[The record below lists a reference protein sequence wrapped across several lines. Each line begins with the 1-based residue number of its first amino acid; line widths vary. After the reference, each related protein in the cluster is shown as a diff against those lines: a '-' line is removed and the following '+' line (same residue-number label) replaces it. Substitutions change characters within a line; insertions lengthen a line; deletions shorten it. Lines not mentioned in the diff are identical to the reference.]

1 MIVEQD
7 LLIKDDFKDIFTVL
21 ESDAMNTLP
30 DETFYLSDME
40 FEQDGEYLVL
50 NTGEVG
56 GIYVTRDYTVPQLLG
71 RLNWGHSKAF
81 KTLPLDIQVDVLNHF
96 LKKEVE
102 RKSDKQLKIPIWN
115 PDSKLPVAK
124 AFLSKEYKHIS
135 TYKLVAT
142 ILDAL
147 EKEEMAH
154 EPVSC
159 YHSWTNTYIRFINPE
174 SAHPVT
180 VGDEV
185 RVGFQLKNSE
195 TGHSA
200 IGLQALTER
209 ITCENMAVFKGFGED
224 LTENIRHIWINPK
237 RVQEDIVDAVLNIDK
252 QFDAIKP
259 LMDKAASIEIPV
271 IYKLPSGRIRMFS
284 GKPHD
289 DFERLFENTDISRT
303 AIDAAIKAFQLER
316 GRTLWHVLNAINY
329 TKTLGDVNKRDEIK
343 LQEMFGELLMELC
356 NIEIAEMPDDQA

>member
-7 LLIKDDFKDIFTVL
+7 LLIKDDFKDIFTLL

-30 DETFYLSDME
+30 DEKFYISTMNFIQDNEYVVLETNE
-40 FEQDGEYLVL
+40 FGD
-50 NTGEVG
+50 
-56 GIYVTRDYTVPQLLG
+56 IYITRDYTIPQLLG
-71 RLNWGHSKAF
+71 RLNWGHTKAF
-81 KTLPLDIQVDVLNHF
+81 KTLPVDIQVDVLNHF
-96 LKKEVE
+96 LRKEIE
-102 RKSDKQLKIPIWN
+102 RNPDKQLTIPIFN
-115 PDSKLPVAK
+115 PDSKLPIAK
-124 AFLSKEYKHIS
+124 AFLSKKYKHIS

-147 EKEEMAH
+147 QKENMEH

-159 YHSWTNTYIRFINPE
+159 YHSWTNTYIRFVNPS
-174 SAHPVT
+174 SAHPIMLD
-180 VGDEV
+180 DEV

-209 ITCENMAVFKGFGED
+209 ITCANMAVFSGLGED

-252 QFDAIKP
+252 QFEAIKP
-259 LMDKAASIEIPV
+259 LMEKAARIETPV
-271 IYKLPSGRIRMFS
+271 IYRLPNGKIRMFS
-284 GKPHD
+284 GRPHN
-289 DFERLFENTDISRT
+289 DFERLFENIDISRT

-329 TKTLGDVNKRDEIK
+329 TKTLGDVSKRDEIK
-343 LQEMFGELLMELC
+343 LQELFGELLMELRS
-356 NIEIAEMPDDQA
+356 IEIVETSNV

>member
-1 MIVEQD
+1 MIIEQD
-7 LLIKDDFKDIFTVL
+7 LLIKDEFKDIFTLL
-21 ESDAMNTLP
+21 ESDAMNTSP
-30 DETFYLSDME
+30 DEIFHMDGMR
-40 FEQDGEYLVL
+40 FEQDGDYLIL
-50 NTGEVG
+50 NTDEFG
-56 GIYVTRDYTVPQLLG
+56 GIYITRDYTIPQLLG
-71 RLNWGHSKAF
+71 RINWGHTKAF
-81 KTLPLDIQVDVLNHF
+81 KTLPLDIKVDVLNHF

-142 ILDAL
+142 ILVAL
-147 EKEEMAH
+147 EQEGMEYD
-154 EPVSC
+154 PVSC
-159 YHSWTNTYIRFINPE
+159 YHSWTNTYIRFINPN
-174 SAHPVT
+174 SAHPVM

-209 ITCENMAVFKGFGED
+209 ISCENMAVFSGLGED

-237 RVQEDIVDAVLNIDK
+237 RVQEDIVDAVLNIDQ
-252 QFDAIKP
+252 QFEAIKP
-259 LMDKAASIEIPV
+259 LMDKAAQISLPV
-271 IYKLPSGRIRMFS
+271 IYQLPNGRTRMFS

-289 DFERLFENTDISRT
+289 DFERLFENVDVSRT

-329 TKTLGDVNKRDEIK
+329 TKTLGDVNKRDELK
-343 LQEMFGELLMELC
+343 LQEMFGDLLMELR
-356 NIEIAEMPDDQA
+356 NIQIVEMPDDSP